1 MEDTYVVLT
10 GVKCIPTKQYLLPA
24 VLIFAFVLR
33 QNSLVIAGGIA
44 HEELSTRKWGHWSTM
59 TPSAVDP

>member
-1 MEDTYVVLT
+1 MMEIQKL
-10 GVKCIPTKQYLLPA
+10 YLLPA

-44 HEELSTRKWGHWSTM
+44 HEELSPRKWGHWSGM